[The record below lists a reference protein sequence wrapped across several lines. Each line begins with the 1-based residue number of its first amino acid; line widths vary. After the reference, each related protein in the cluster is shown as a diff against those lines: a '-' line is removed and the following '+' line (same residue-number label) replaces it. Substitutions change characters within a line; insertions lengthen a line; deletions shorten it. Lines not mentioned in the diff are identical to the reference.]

1 MLAHALVFYFFSFIT
16 IASSLMVI
24 SAKNTV
30 HAVFFLILDFVSI
43 SCLFIMIGAEYLGML
58 TLIVYVGAVAVL
70 FLFVVMMLNVN
81 FKNLRTGFLSYLPF
95 GTLIGVVMLTEIG
108 LMIGTWKY
116 KDSFIKTSEIKV
128 SKNLSNTE
136 ALGNVLYTDFV
147 HYFQISG
154 LILLVAMVG
163 AILLTFRKKDNLKRQ
178 DITKQVSRE
187 REEGVS
193 LKEVASFK
201 GVNLND

>member
-43 SCLFIMIGAEYLGML
+43 SCLFIMMGAEYLGML

-128 SKNLSNTE
+128 SKNLTNTE

-187 REEGVS
+187 REDGVS
-193 LKEVASFK
+193 LEDVESFK